1 MGNCEEVV
9 LEPTVGKLLADRL
22 PTSYQL
28 GLISAALS
36 CLVYPPQEE
45 RLDVWKANHVCDI
58 NS

>member
-45 RLDVWKANHVCDI
+45 RLDV
-58 NS
+58 